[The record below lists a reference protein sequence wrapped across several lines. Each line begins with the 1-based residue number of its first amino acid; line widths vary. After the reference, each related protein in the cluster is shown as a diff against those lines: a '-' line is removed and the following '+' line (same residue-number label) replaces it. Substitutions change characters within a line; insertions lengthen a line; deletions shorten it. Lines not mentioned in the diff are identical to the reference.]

1 MHSRAYLL
9 LEREYQ
15 QLQEAR
21 LYGISATPRTDHLL
35 EWVAEIRGLKDSLW
49 EGCVLQLYM
58 TYPEN
63 YNALPPKITFNTIP
77 FHPNVDQSSGIPCI
91 SFLENPEEWNPR
103 YTMSTILLTIQV
115 MLSNPQAENAVN
127 LEAADMWE
135 NRPSMYRQL
144 TLDCVKNSRQI
155 EASVIRDPPRVTATQ
170 ELPLPPTHRKI
181 KSVSFEDYHRNWTE
195 IATSKVPE
203 NVKHAK
209 YKVPSSETPGSQ
221 AFVTM
226 NTNKL
231 YTSFHIGS
239 LYSNTSSPQISVRRG
254 TPECLMCR
262 LSDMLCMEPAAHLT
276 ISESEVDRDLDPKG
290 EMSHRET
297 GRNTEPPEDEVENLV
312 VWANTLRVDFL
323 EE

>member
-9 LEREYQ
+9 LEREYL
-15 QLQEAR
+15 QLQEAQ
-21 LYGISATPRTDHLL
+21 LYGISATPRTDRLL

-91 SFLENPEEWNPR
+91 NFLENLEEWNPR

-127 LEAADMWE
+127 LEAADMWK

-155 EASVIRDPPRVTATQ
+155 EAGVVRDPPRVTATQ
-170 ELPLPPTHRKI
+170 ELPLPATQRKI

-195 IATSKVPE
+195 IATSKAPE
-203 NVKHAK
+203 NVKHASKRK
-209 YKVPSSETPGSQ
+209 Y
-221 AFVTM
+221 F
-226 NTNKL
+226 
-231 YTSFHIGS
+231 
-239 LYSNTSSPQISVRRG
+239 
-254 TPECLMCR
+254 
-262 LSDMLCMEPAAHLT
+262 D
-276 ISESEVDRDLDPKG
+276 
-290 EMSHRET
+290 
-297 GRNTEPPEDEVENLV
+297 
-312 VWANTLRVDFL
+312 
-323 EE
+323 